1 MLHYKHLDVFSKIPF
16 AGNSLSVFILSEAI
30 ATEMMQKTTQEMRHF
45 ESIFLLPHQTNKY
58 EYVARIF
65 TLEEELDFAGHPLLG
80 AASAIHDEYFKD
92 LANIKVKF
100 KLNTRSIEIE
110 TTRKDTYYSATMNQG
125 NAEFGLT
132 LPPAE
137 INLFLDKFNLSHDN
151 LFADL
156 PLEVVSTGLPYLI
169 VPLTSG
175 LENIRHKNITYLLAQ
190 INAKFVY
197 FYDVNKQEGRTWDN
211 ECLIED
217 IATGSAAGP
226 VGAYLIKYG
235 LAQANETI
243 IIQQG
248 SFVNRPSEIQVIE
261 KDTNI
266 YVSGDVCMV
275 GSGKIL

>member
-1 MLHYKHLDVFSKIPF
+1 MLHYKNLDVFSKIPF

-30 ATEMMQKTTQEMRHF
+30 ATEMMQKITQEMRLF
-45 ESIFLLPHQTNKY
+45 ESIFLLTHQTNKY

-65 TLEEELDFAGHPLLG
+65 TLEKELDFAGHPLLG

-92 LANIKVKF
+92 LANITVNF
-100 KLNTRSIEIE
+100 KLNKRSIEIE

-125 NAEFGLT
+125 KAEFGLT

-175 LENIRHKNITYLLAQ
+175 LENIRHKNITYLLSQ

-211 ECLIED
+211 EGLIED

-235 LAQANETI
+235 LSQANETI

-261 KDTNI
+261 KDTNT

>member
-1 MLHYKHLDVFSKIPF
+1 MLHYKNLDVFSKIPF

-30 ATEMMQKTTQEMRHF
+30 ATEMMQKITQEMRHF
-45 ESIFLLPHQTNKY
+45 ESIFLLTHQTNKY

-92 LANIKVKF
+92 LANITVNF
-100 KLNTRSIEIE
+100 KLNKRSIEIE

-125 NAEFGLT
+125 KAEFGLT

-175 LENIRHKNITYLLAQ
+175 LENIRHKNITYLLSQ

-211 ECLIED
+211 EGLIED

-235 LAQANETI
+235 IAQANETI

-261 KDTNI
+261 KDTNT